1 MLKKFPFRELS
12 KKLDE
17 VVGRQ
22 ERTLGLLSANA
33 HQIQTGAPQAGH
45 VPPPA
50 SGQQPYVDTI
60 RRHEVDALMNNQNI
74 LTSTVREIRTS
85 LGDLQQRIEYVAQ
98 NTKAPGAGVASNDYA
113 MNTLMGEMR
122 DGMNHVKN
130 QIQAVQAKMASPL
143 PQTACPNIPCLGLTQ
158 FLIAVVVQLVILLG
172 YNIYR

>member
-1 MLKKFPFRELS
+1 M
-12 KKLDE
+12 DE

-33 HQIQTGAPQAGH
+33 HQIQAGGPTGGN
-45 VPPPA
+45 VPPP
-50 SGQQPYVDTI
+50 SGNQPYVDTI

-98 NTKAPGAGVASNDYA
+98 NTKAPQGGAGGAASNDYA
-113 MNTLMGEMR
+113 MNSLMGEMR

-130 QIQAVQAKMASPL
+130 QMQVVQAKLSSAPV
-143 PQTACPNIPCLGLTQ
+143 QAACPNKPCLGMTQ
-158 FLIAVVVQLVILLG
+158 FLIAMVVQLVILLG